1 MTRKME
7 QTPFSPSETESVR
20 TAMRLLR
27 EHERGGLGCRGRLGW
42 VNIVMKRVLKRGCLK
57 RQGKR
62 SRTRRA
68 EKQSSVKKASE
79 VGGRSA
85 AERAR
90 NVEDDCDSTS
100 REASVDVMCVE
111 DEDDVIVIDDET
123 LSEAST
129 ASVCGDDSL
138 SVLPVGVQ
146 KAAQPFQEVA
156 SERSIWDEL
165 ASRAK
170 DVVPPIVE
178 EEDEEDEDEDED
190 EDEEKRPSKRKPGGN
205 VLSIDCE
212 MVGAGPIGGKGGKGK
227 GKSMLARVA
236 IVDDTGAV
244 LMDEY
249 VKPTE
254 RVTDYRTRWS
264 GIRAKDLVGA
274 SPFQEIRQRVANMT
288 RGKVLVGHAI
298 DNDLKILQ
306 LPHPPALTR
315 DTSMYT
321 PLRQELAA
329 RKGSYEL
336 GQAPSLKALS
346 EYVLGRKIQHGE
358 HCPVED
364 ARATMML
371 YVRHRK
377 RWEAELLLN

>member
-1 MTRKME
+1 ME
-7 QTPFSPSETESVR
+7 QTPFSPSATESVR

-57 RQGKR
+57 RQSKK

-68 EKQSSVKKASE
+68 EKQRCEKKASE

-90 NVEDDCDSTS
+90 NAEDDFDSTS
-100 REASVDVMCVE
+100 REANEDVMFVE

-129 ASVCGDDSL
+129 ASVCGDESL
-138 SVLPVGVQ
+138 SVLPVGAQ
-146 KAAQPFQEVA
+146 RAAQPSQEVA
-156 SERSIWDEL
+156 IERSIWDEL

-170 DVVPPIVE
+170 DIVPPIVE
-178 EEDEEDEDEDED
+178 EEDEEEEKEEEEEED
-190 EDEEKRPSKRKPGGN
+190 KRPSKRKPGGN

-212 MVGAGPIGGKGGKGK
+212 MVGAGPVGKGSKGK

-254 RVTDYRTRWS
+254 RVTDYRTKWS

-274 SPFQEIRQRVANMT
+274 SPFQEIRQRVASMT